1 MAVNIVE
8 GRTFRSKVVEA
19 EKPVVVDVWANWCG
33 PCHALAPIVES
44 VSEEFGEQ
52 ADFYK
57 LDADEHQSLVRKY
70 NVMGLPTLLFF
81 KNGEV
86 VDRVIGVQTQHSIN
100 RVLHRV
106 LEIEGPER
114 PDRQP
119 LIKLPTTTMGWL
131 QLVGLVAILGSTI
144 AALFR

>member
-1 MAVNIVE
+1 MTVNIVE
-8 GRTFRSKVVEA
+8 GRSFRSKVLDA

-33 PCHALAPIVES
+33 PCHALAPIVELI
-44 VSEEFGEQ
+44 SEEYADQ

-81 KNGEV
+81 KNGDV
-86 VDRVIGVQTQHSIN
+86 VDRVIGVQTQHSIS
-100 RVLHRV
+100 RVLRTV
-106 LEIEGPER
+106 LEIEGP
-114 PDRQP
+114 DRQEKLP

-131 QLVGLVAILGSTI
+131 QLAGLFAIIGSTI